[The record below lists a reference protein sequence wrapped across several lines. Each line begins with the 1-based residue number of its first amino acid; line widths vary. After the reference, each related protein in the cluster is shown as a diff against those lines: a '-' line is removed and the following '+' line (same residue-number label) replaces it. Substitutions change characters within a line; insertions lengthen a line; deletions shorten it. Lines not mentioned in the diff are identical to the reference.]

1 MSMAEKIRIMRIKCG
16 NISERE
22 LAERMGMTP
31 QNLNNK
37 MRRDDFKINE
47 LEKIANTM
55 GYKIVINFVNLENG
69 EEFQ

>member
-55 GYKIVINFVNLENG
+55 GYKIVISFVNLENG